1 MTGADY
7 VGETCQSQEVVMNY
21 IESNAKGRER
31 LRALV
36 SELSDEE
43 LALQAGAGWTI
54 AAILAHLA
62 FWDYRVLVLIMRWKN
77 AGVGPSPIDVDGV
90 NDAMKPLCL
99 TIPGRKAARLAV
111 DAAEAVDAEL
121 ANLPE
126 GLRPEIDVLVQE
138 GKFRL
143 NRSIHRN
150 EHLDQIERTLA
161 QPRRKGKA

>member
-1 MTGADY
+1 MTH
-7 VGETCQSQEVVMNY
+7 
-21 IESNAKGRER
+21 IEANARGRER

-36 SELSDEE
+36 SELTDDE
-43 LALQAGAGWTI
+43 LALPVGDGWTI

-62 FWDYRVLVLIMRWKN
+62 FWDYRVLALMTRWKRV
-77 AGVGPSPIDVDGV
+77 GIGPSPIDVDGV

-99 TIPGRKAARLAV
+99 AIPPREAARLAIH
-111 DAAEAVDAEL
+111 AAEAVDAEL

-126 GLRPEIDVLVQE
+126 DLRPGIDALVRE

-150 EHLDQIERTLA
+150 EHLDQIQRALA
-161 QPRRKGKA
+161 ESNRQA